1 MAWVRLDD
9 NVPHHRKHLMA
20 GPAACWLWVACIAYA
35 QRHLT
40 DGIVPREAVP
50 TLGVPNPRKLLD
62 KLIEVGLLDRH
73 DLGFRVHDYLDHNAC
88 RDEAL
93 ASQAEKSAVRAE
105 SGRRGGL
112 ASGRKRRAEKV
123 DFIGVVEANAKQSA
137 SLLPKQNASTSEFAS
152 EAPSHPIP
160 SHPVAT
166 KNVAT
171 KDERLD
177 VAFLDFQSAY
187 PANRRKG
194 GFMVQQGFIDAV
206 QKAGGVDG
214 VMAALANHKASDQ
227 WQKPSLIPSMDKWLA
242 EERWRQRL
250 DPPGAAPATGSLRTA
265 GNAAALQ
272 RFIDRGI
279 A

>member
-93 ASQAEKSAVRAE
+93 ASLAERSAVRAE

-112 ASGRKRRAEKV
+112 ASGRKRRAEKA
-123 DFIGVVEANAKQSA
+123 DFIGVTEANAKQSA
-137 SLLPKQNASTSEFAS
+137 SLLPKQTASKPDFAS
-152 EAPSHPIP
+152 EAPSHPIL
-160 SHPVAT
+160 SHPVTT
-166 KNVAT
+166 KNVVT
-171 KDERLD
+171 QEPLD
-177 VAFLDFQSAY
+177 VAFRSFQEAY
-187 PANRRKG
+187 PAARRKG
-194 GFMVQQGFIDAV
+194 GWQVQTAFIDQV
-206 QKAGGVDG
+206 HRCTEGVAGL
-214 VMAALANHKASDQ
+214 MAALENHKRSEQ
-227 WQKPSLIPSMDKWLA
+227 WQTPKLIPSMDKWLE

-250 DPPGAAPATGSLRTA
+250 DPPKAAAPSSSFGTWVPPDVRA
-265 GNAAALQ
+265 
-272 RFIDRGI
+272 GI
-279 A
+279 AK